1 MADDYEGTTNN
12 DLTKLDGKSAMRIHT
27 KHVRGKMTVF
37 SLLASHSIQQNTN
50 YKSAANKK

>member
-37 SLLASHSIQQNTN
+37 SLLASRSIQNTN

>member
-37 SLLASHSIQQNTN
+37 SLLASRSIQQNTN